1 MPCDCGSNEECK
13 CEENK
18 KTWMDSDRERD
29 IKKFCNCKC
38 EPRCCTL
45 PSIDIDVED
54 CSSVLSGCTG
64 ENCRKHE
71 RVVEFEPDMNLTI
84 H

>member
-1 MPCDCGSNEECK
+1 MPCDCGSNEDCK

-18 KTWMDSDRERD
+18 KTWMDRD
-29 IKKFCNCKC
+29 TKKFCSCKC

-45 PSIDIDVED
+45 PSIDTDVED
-54 CSSVLSGCTG
+54 CSSIHSDCTG

-71 RVVEFEPDMNLTI
+71 RVVEFEADFKLDTI